1 MSWIMHFRRTL
12 TLAVPLALGQLMS
25 IGINTADIIAMGQLG
40 TRELAAG
47 SLAVRY
53 FQPFFLWVW
62 D

>member
-1 MSWIMHFRRTL
+1 MPWATHLRKTL
-12 TLAVPLALGQLMS
+12 NLAIPLALGQLMS